1 MGDLTDNFNRSEFA
15 CKCGCGFDEIALD
28 TVYICQNLRDHF
40 GNPVT
45 ITSGCRCP
53 EHNASV
59 GGAENSQHVAGT
71 AADVVVRDVH
81 PHDVYEYL
89 EAYSSQ
95 LSVGGLGKYE
105 SFTHVDTRGRR
116 ARW

>member
-15 CKCGCGFDEIALD
+15 CACGCGFDEIALD

-40 GNPVT
+40 DRPVT
-45 ITSGCRCP
+45 INSGCRCL

-71 AADVVVRDVH
+71 AADVVVKGIH
-81 PHDVYEYL
+81 PNDVYDYL
-89 EAYSSQ
+89 DSYSTS
-95 LSVGGLGKYE
+95 LGVGGLGKYS
-105 SFTHVDTRGRR
+105 SFTHLDTRGTT

>member
-1 MGDLTDNFNRSEFA
+1 MGDLTENFSRSEFA
-15 CKCGCGFDEIALD
+15 CKCGCGFDEIAPD
-28 TVYICQNLRDHF
+28 TVYICQNIRHHF
-40 GNPVT
+40 DRLVT

-71 AADVVVRDVH
+71 AADVVVSGVDPRE
-81 PHDVYEYL
+81 VYEYL
-89 EAYSSQ
+89 EEQSTH
-95 LSVGGLGKYE
+95 LGVGGLGSYS
-105 SFTHVDTRGRR
+105 SFTHVDTRSRR

>member
-28 TVYICQNLRDHF
+28 TVYICQTLRHHF
-40 GNPVT
+40 DRPVT

-59 GGAENSQHVAGT
+59 GGAEKSQHVAGT
-71 AADVVVRDVH
+71 AADVVVKDVH
-81 PHDVYEYL
+81 AHDVYEYL
-89 EAYSSQ
+89 DTNAVD
-95 LSVGGLGKYE
+95 LGVGGLGKYD

>member
-15 CKCGCGFDEIALD
+15 CECGCGFDEIALD

-40 GNPVT
+40 NRAVT
-45 ITSGCRCP
+45 VTSGCRCP
-53 EHNASV
+53 KRNADV
-59 GGAENSQHVAGT
+59 NGAVQSQHVAGT
-71 AADVVVRDVH
+71 AADVVVKDVH

-95 LSVGGLGKYE
+95 LGVGGLGKYD
-105 SFTHVDTRGRR
+105 SFTHVDTRGSR

>member
-15 CKCGCGFDEIALD
+15 CKCDCGFDEIALD
-28 TVYICQNLRDHF
+28 TVYICQSIRHHF
-40 GNPVT
+40 DRPVT
-45 ITSGCRCP
+45 ITSACRCP

-71 AADVVVRDVH
+71 AADVVVKDVH

-89 EAYSSQ
+89 DTHAVD
-95 LSVGGLGKYE
+95 LGIGGLGKYN
-105 SFTHVDTRGRR
+105 SFTHVDTRGRG